1 MSADDERLSAG
12 WIDEEARV
20 LHGITTRAPG
30 RDAELA
36 AEVTR
41 LNRAVLDAA
50 RELDFDDQ
58 PGDFLAALVALRDD
72 WSEAQ

>member
-41 LNRAVLDAA
+41 LSRAVLDAA

-58 PGDFLAALVALRDD
+58 PGDFPATLMALRDD
-72 WSEAQ
+72 GSDVR

>member
-41 LNRAVLDAA
+41 LSRAVLDAA

-58 PGDFLAALVALRDD
+58 PGDFLSALVSLRDD
-72 WSEAQ
+72 WSEAK